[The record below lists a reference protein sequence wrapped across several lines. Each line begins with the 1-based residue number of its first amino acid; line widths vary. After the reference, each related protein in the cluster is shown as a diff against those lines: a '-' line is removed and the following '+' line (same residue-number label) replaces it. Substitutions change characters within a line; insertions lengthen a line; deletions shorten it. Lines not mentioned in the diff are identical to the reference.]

1 MIPFK
6 RKPMDNANSKRTT
19 KGILDQVCS
28 RTERVP
34 LYNPAAIDR
43 IARDLDRWLNVV
55 VDVRDREQS
64 RLTPHSL
71 LGSEVPR
78 SMLYTPLD
86 AADLDYGDLGF
97 PGQEPYTRG
106 IHPNMYRGRTFTM
119 RQLCGAGS
127 REYINQRIR
136 SLLDHGAT
144 GVNLILDAATIQ
156 MYDSDEPEAK
166 GQVGTVGVPIDCS
179 EDMDA
184 IFLDVPIDKVS
195 VSIVT
200 HYPQNTA
207 ILFPMYLVMAERRGI
222 PWNRLQGSVQNDFVM
237 ETVVRSA
244 SQYISPRDAFRIQ
257 CDNIQ
262 FLRTNVPKW
271 NCVTFNG
278 YNLREFGTSGVTEM
292 AVALANAIETVSE
305 MERRGH
311 GPDYVGE
318 RLAFFWSFAS
328 DFFEEVARLRAVRRL
343 WYRIMRYRF
352 QAQNPKSMWMRCHVQ
367 TSGISLTREEPMNNI
382 VRAAFHAL
390 AAILGGAQSL
400 HVDSYDEAYSVPSE
414 DASLLSLRTQQI
426 IQAETA
432 VTEVVD
438 PLGGSFYVEAL
449 TNEMERR
456 ILDELDEIER
466 LGGLITAIEK
476 GWLHGRVNEHIKREQ
491 EMIDDGE
498 IRLVGRN
505 YLRSP
510 GVQMP
515 DLWVH
520 ENDAGL
526 EADIAKR
533 LRQMRQQR
541 NKQEVDGCLDR
552 LRETCR
558 AEDNVM
564 ASCVEAVRAGATEGE
579 MRRAFAEAF
588 GVWSPPKLTF

>member
-1 MIPFK
+1 
-6 RKPMDNANSKRTT
+6 MDNMNSERTT
-19 KGILDQVCS
+19 KEILDQMCS

-34 LYNPAAIDR
+34 LYNPAAIDS
-43 IARDLDRWLNVV
+43 IARDLDRWLNLVV
-55 VDVRDREQS
+55 NVRDREQFH
-64 RLTPHSL
+64 LTPLSL
-71 LGSEVPR
+71 LGSEIPR
-78 SMLYTPLD
+78 AMLYTPLD
-86 AADLDYGDLGF
+86 TANLDYGDLGF

-127 REYINQRIR
+127 REYINHRIR

-179 EDMDA
+179 EDMDV
-184 IFLDVPIDKVS
+184 IFQDVPIDRVS

-207 ILFPMYLVMAERRGI
+207 VLFPMYLAMAEHRGI
-222 PWNRLQGSVQNDFVM
+222 SWNTLQGSVQNDFVM

-244 SQYISPRDAFRIQ
+244 LQYIPPRDAFRIQ

-278 YNLREFGTSGVTEM
+278 YNLREFGTTGVTEM
-292 AVALANAIETVSE
+292 AVAIANAIETVSE

-311 GPDYVGE
+311 GPDQVGE

-328 DFFEEVARLRAVRRL
+328 DFFGEVARLRAVRRL

-438 PLGGSFYVEAL
+438 PVGGSFYVEAL

-456 ILDELDEIER
+456 ILDELDEIEK

-476 GWLHGRVNEHIKREQ
+476 GWLHARVNEHIQREQ
-491 EMIDDGE
+491 KMIADGD

-510 GVQMP
+510 ELQMP

-520 ENDAGL
+520 ENDSEL
-526 EADIAKR
+526 ETEVARR
-533 LRQMRQQR
+533 LTLVRQQR
-541 NKQEVDGCLDR
+541 NEQEVNRCLNR

-558 AEDNVM
+558 GKENIM

-579 MRRAFAEAF
+579 MRRAFTEAF
-588 GVWSPPKLTF
+588 GAWSPPKLTF